1 MVKHVKTGPRTLM
14 MAFVLSTLCGI
25 PSIAAAQSFPMS
37 SSATKARPHFVN
49 PHLST
54 APLRIRANA
63 LRTSL
68 TSRSL
73 MTIKRPVL
81 HLSRTPQN
89 NDARVAA
96 APVTVELNGSYG
108 ALASGD
114 VTVHR
119 AGVVIARGSVS
130 QAITVSGSGSVDIVV
145 TATSLVDQPSIDLSG
160 VALPANGGA
169 LTIPASIETGLVRAE
184 ATVDGRRISG
194 VVRFYR
200 IDATSGIASEQSCGS
215 IGANGGSQ
223 EISTGRYRAVL
234 NFSGAT
240 LSREFEVVAGSSRLV
255 RLVG

>member
-1 MVKHVKTGPRTLM
+1 MMKHEKTGPRRLM
-14 MAFVLSTLCGI
+14 IAFVLSTLCGI
-25 PSIAAAQSFPMS
+25 PSIAAAQSFPIS
-37 SSATKARPHFVN
+37 SSAAKERPYFIG
-49 PHLST
+49 PRLSA

-63 LRTSL
+63 LRTSP
-68 TSRSL
+68 TIRSL
-73 MTIKRPVL
+73 MAITRPVL
-81 HLSRTPQN
+81 RFSRTPQN
-89 NDARVAA
+89 NDARVTTAH
-96 APVTVELNGSYG
+96 VTVDLSGSYSP
-108 ALASGD
+108 LANGD
-114 VTVHR
+114 VTIRR
-119 AGVVIARGSVS
+119 AGAVIARGSVS
-130 QAITVSGSGSVDIVV
+130 KAITVSGSGSVDIVV
-145 TATSLVDQPSIDLSG
+145 TATSIVDQPSIDLSG

-234 NFSGAT
+234 SFSGAT